1 MEILLYPHPV
11 LRWKSSPVT
20 RITPQL
26 KRWVQEMFE
35 LMYAAN
41 GIGLAANQVGLPF
54 RFFVMNP
61 TGDPAEKSEEL
72 VLINPEITIPRD
84 PEPAEGEEG
93 CLSLPEVFG
102 PVTRPKH
109 VIVEGYDLAGQSV
122 GYRLLDLPARVAQHE
137 TDHLDGILFFDRMIE
152 EQRKL
157 LRPRLAEFEERFR
170 QRREAGEIE
179 SDEEIRK
186 RLEAMVAE
194 MASV

>member
-1 MEILLYPHPV
+1 MEIVLYPHPV

-26 KRWVQEMFE
+26 KRWVKEMFD
-35 LMYAAN
+35 LMYAAK

-61 TGDPAEKSEEL
+61 TGDPAEKNEEL
-72 VLINPEITIPRD
+72 VLINPEITIPSD
-84 PEPAEGEEG
+84 PEPQEGEEG

-102 PVTRPKH
+102 PVMRPQH
-109 VIVEGYDLAGQSV
+109 VIVEAYDLTGRSV
-122 GYRLLDLPARVAQHE
+122 QYRLLELAARVAQHE

-157 LRPRLAEFEERFR
+157 LRPKLAEFEERFR

-179 SDEEIRK
+179 SDEEIRR
-186 RLEAMVAE
+186 RLESMVAE
-194 MASV
+194 MAHS